1 MNVQID
7 PDSGLAINCRNC
19 THCDK
24 SQFGSSL
31 DKCLKSGG
39 QYCSFIHEY
48 QATFGH
54 ICRNYSAWAP
64 RQKSIFELIADR
76 IKSILSQ

>member
-1 MNVQID
+1 MNNQID
-7 PDSGLAINCRNC
+7 SDSGLAINCRNC

-24 SQFGSSL
+24 SGFGSDL
-31 DKCLKSGG
+31 DRCLKSGG
-39 QYCSFIHEY
+39 HLCSMV
-48 QATFGH
+48 QVLFGH

-76 IKSILSQ
+76 IKSLLS

>member
-19 THCDK
+19 AHCDK
-24 SQFGSSL
+24 SGLGPDF

-39 QYCSFIHEY
+39 QYCSFIQEY
-48 QATFGH
+48 TLLHGH

-76 IKSILSQ
+76 IKSLLS

>member
-1 MNVQID
+1 MNNQID

-19 THCDK
+19 AHCDK
-24 SQFGSSL
+24 SGLGAYF

-48 QATFGH
+48 ELSYGH
-54 ICRNYSAWAP
+54 ICRNYSSWAP
-64 RQKSIFELIADR
+64 RQKNIFELIADR
-76 IKSILSQ
+76 IKSLLS